1 VRVSCLPADIPE
13 HVSIDVTPLK
23 IGDALRV
30 SDLPKSDKYRILSDP
45 DLTLVVVSP
54 PAKEEVI
61 APAAVEAAP
70 AAPAEP
76 EVIKK
81 GKAAGEEPG
90 ETAESDDAKKKETK
104 KPEGKE
110 GKK

>member
-1 VRVSCLPADIPE
+1 MPE
-13 HVSIDVTPLK
+13 HVTIDVTPLK

-54 PAKEEVI
+54 PAKAEVV
-61 APAAVEAAP
+61 APAAAEAAP

-76 EVIKK
+76 EAIKK

-90 ETAESDDAKKKETK
+90 ETAEADAAKKKATR
-104 KPEGKE
+104 KPAWKE
-110 GKK
+110 GKRYGR